1 MSSLRKIK
9 LSIIAHKVGPVSTRS
24 PPRNAAPGF
33 RQDTLDAQILA
44 THSFSNAPPLD
55 ILLVPGGIGNR
66 VLERDNDTAIE
77 AFIASRYD
85 ELKYLL
91 SVCTG
96 ASQLATS
103 GVLEGRRATSNKRAW
118 NWVITHGHNVSWV
131 PTARWTQDGK
141 IWTSSGVAAGWS
153 ILSSDFL
160 FFESLSTNLTHCTG
174 MDMTY
179 AFLKHVFG
187 EEQPGTI
194 MNSMEYTPHTDPDWD
209 PFSIVWNVSI

>member
-141 IWTSSGVAAGWS
+141 IWTSSGVAAG
-153 ILSSDFL
+153 
-160 FFESLSTNLTHCTG
+160 